1 MTNPDYEN
9 YELEL
14 DCHGCMFPDYFSGT
28 SGVQLNVYVHNK
40 TTVKEVLDLLKE
52 EINLHW
58 EHLEYT
64 LFEAKGKEIPK
75 DMDEKINEMF
85 QKIENENDL
94 NAIFATDARTEKELQ
109 AEEEIA
115 PFIFSITVN
124 FFKEN

>member
-1 MTNPDYEN
+1 MGRFSMDYKLN
-9 YELEL
+9 L
-14 DCHGCMFPDYFSGT
+14 DFHGNFHVDYFQGT
-28 SGVQLNVYVHNK
+28 SGVQLNIYIHNK
-40 TTVKEVLDLLKE
+40 TTVKEVLDLLRE
-52 EINLHW
+52 EINTHW

-64 LFEAKGKEIPK
+64 LFDAKGKEIPE